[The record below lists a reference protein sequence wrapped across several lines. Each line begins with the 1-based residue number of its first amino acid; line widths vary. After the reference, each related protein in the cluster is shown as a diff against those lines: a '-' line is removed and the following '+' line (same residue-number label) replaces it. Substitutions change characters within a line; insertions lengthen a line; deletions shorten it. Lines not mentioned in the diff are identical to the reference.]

1 MAKDKIKQSTIM
13 IYAKKKLGQES
24 WLMII
29 KTNYGLVFLTST
41 SELKISNPD
50 KVLNLIHTNEMYN
63 LFELSNNIICVLKK
77 EWVKS

>member
-1 MAKDKIKQSTIM
+1 
-13 IYAKKKLGQES
+13 
-24 WLMII
+24 MII

-63 LFELSNNIICVLKK
+63 LFELSNNIICVRKNESK
-77 EWVKS
+77 VKITQTCNLNSGIRMVLFIFIMEIFH